1 MKACYRAAQCLSTS
15 RSRVLLEDMEHAAE
29 SEEESDESL
38 WNRLWINHLID
49 PPRPKRRRCEV
60 IDLTD

>member
-1 MKACYRAAQCLSTS
+1 MS
-15 RSRVLLEDMEHAAE
+15 RSRVLPEDMEHAAE

-49 PPRPKRRRCEV
+49 PPRPKRRRCDV